1 MLINEQLKEVW
12 NKQEKQSRLQREAR
26 NRLMKEV
33 IETQRLQIQQKR
45 EKTNEIGTDTFESA
59 KEKKMFLLSCRVDVA
74 FVFPSISKFSF

>member
-1 MLINEQLKEVW
+1 MSEELQRKKQEEEEADMLVNEQLREVW

-45 EKTNEIGTDTFESA
+45 EKI
-59 KEKKMFLLSCRVDVA
+59 
-74 FVFPSISKFSF
+74 

>member
-12 NKQEKQSRLQREAR
+12 NKQDKQSRLQREAR

-45 EKTNEIGTDTFESA
+45 EKTNEIGT
-59 KEKKMFLLSCRVDVA
+59 
-74 FVFPSISKFSF
+74 